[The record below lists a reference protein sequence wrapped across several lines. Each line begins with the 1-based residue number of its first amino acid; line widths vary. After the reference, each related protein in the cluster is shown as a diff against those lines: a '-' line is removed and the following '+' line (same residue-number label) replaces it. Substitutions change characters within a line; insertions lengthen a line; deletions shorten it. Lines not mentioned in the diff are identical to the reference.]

1 MKLSPVL
8 LTSFLSLIAK
18 VYVALSGLALSVVIA
33 RLYSAPEA
41 GEFFLAFSVVTIAAV
56 LTRAGLDNPVL
67 RRVAVE
73 NAPTDFLYRSI
84 KSALIVNLLLA
95 LPVLAIYLVM
105 PDWVKAVP
113 LPYLAAVFPFAASVL
128 ISQGLFGISRVISAT
143 LVFGGLAPTFF
154 VVQVLLLNK
163 QLPLSV
169 MFSLAWWLT
178 FLIGL
183 VFAGRYRIMK
193 IGSGLLSRIE
203 IRDAIPFAAAAAVTV
218 IIQWLPHVMLGFFGL
233 QAELAFFTA
242 AERASIL
249 ISFVLIAVNSVVAP
263 RFARAHAESDWQ
275 TMAKTAH
282 LVSRIALLAALPVF
296 MAYVLF
302 PELVMSIFGE
312 EYVDYANILVIVSLG
327 QLVNVACGSV
337 FVILAMANL
346 QKHIVFVLI
355 VSLLVAIPLGLLL
368 VPQVGAMGAAIV
380 FSVIM
385 ALQNLLGVFIIKKNL
400 GFYVVSLGFK
410 SL

>member
-56 LTRAGLDNPVL
+56 LTRVGLDNPVL

-84 KSALIVNLLLA
+84 KSALIVNLLLT

-105 PDWVKAVP
+105 PDWIKAVP

-143 LVFGGLAPTFF
+143 LLFGGLAPTFF

-193 IGSGLLSRIE
+193 MGSGLLSRIE

-296 MAYVLF
+296 TVYVLF

-312 EYVDYANILVIVSLG
+312 EYVDYADILVIVSLG

-337 FVILAMANL
+337 FIILSMTGE
-346 QKHIVFVLI
+346 QVFIYRLMFLSFI
-355 VSLLVAIPLGLLL
+355 L
-368 VPQVGAMGAAIV
+368 GAALNYILISLFGVYGSAIAYSIV
-380 FSVIM
+380 LAF
-385 ALQNLLGVFIIKKNL
+385 QNIFGIQYIRRKFK
-400 GFYVVSLGFK
+400 FWVVG
-410 SL
+410 

>member
-56 LTRAGLDNPVL
+56 LTRIGLDNPVL

-105 PDWVKAVP
+105 PGWIKAVP

-154 VVQVLLLNK
+154 VLQVLLLNK

-183 VFAGRYRIMK
+183 VFTGRYRIMK
-193 IGSGLLSRIE
+193 MGSGLLSRIE
-203 IRDAIPFAAAAAVTV
+203 IRNAIPFAAAAAVTV

-263 RFARAHAESDWQ
+263 RFARAHAESDWH

-282 LVSRIALLAALPVF
+282 LVSRIALVAALPVF

-368 VPQVGAMGAAIV
+368 VPQMGAMGAAIV